1 MMAYDKTKMQDI
13 NIADRNLYTLYK
25 IYWDNNQFEDAFQL
39 LTDNPQLKYKVLNA
53 FNWNRFINLINDSTE
68 ALEWSGIINYKI
80 NDLTSYDGGVYLCIK
95 NNTNIIPT
103 NIVYWTYLYDS
114 ATSTP
119 ATYDSLVGM
128 WNTDYVTLQN
138 SIENAVYLG
147 EWNSTT
153 EYSKNNLVQ
162 LDGSVY
168 FALQDSTNQNPK
180 TATSYWNI
188 VQTNGE
194 SFGLPVSTI
203 EPSGMEIQDI
213 YIKEIT

>member
-1 MMAYDKTKMQDI
+1 MIAYDKTKMQDI

-39 LTDNPQLKYKVLNA
+39 LTDNPQLKYKVFNS
-53 FNWNRFINLINDSTE
+53 FNWNRFINSINDSTE
-68 ALEWSGIINYKI
+68 APEWLNTESYET
-80 NDLTSYDGGVYLCIK
+80 NDLVEYESAIYLCIK
-95 NNTNIIPT
+95 NNINTIPT
-103 NIVYWTYLYDS
+103 TIGYWKYLYDS
-114 ATSTP
+114 VSATP

-128 WNTDYVTLQN
+128 WNTDYETLQN
-138 SIENAVYLG
+138 SIENAIYIG

-168 FALQDSTNQNPK
+168 FALQDSTNQSPK
-180 TATSYWNI
+180 TETLYWHI